1 MVYRSGLASGSRV
14 TFSAAGLAALL
25 LAAAAGAA
33 PPAAALETRTGDA
46 INVPAGTTIDDDL
59 VAAGQSI
66 AIAGGVTGDV
76 FAFGST
82 ITITGTIDRD
92 LIAAG
97 QRITIDGVVR
107 GDLRAAAQ
115 DIVING
121 RVEGNVSTGSQHL
134 SVDNRGR
141 IDGSLLGGA
150 QNLYLQG
157 DVGRGVT
164 AAATTLQ
171 LGGAV
176 GGDVQANV
184 DHLVVDPSA
193 RIAGRLSYRSEDQ
206 VSVPNGTVAGGVQFQ
221 QAERRDRERERNAR
235 RDFFAGL
242 FGFFNLVWLVG
253 SVIAGVLLV
262 HFLPGF
268 AAGTVAQVRERPL
281 PSLGLG
287 VLALFVVPVAILLVA
302 FTLIGLPIAFVAG
315 LGYLLALYAGWL
327 LLGLAVGVLLVD
339 LVRRRNPTLRADPRW
354 LVVLGLI
361 VLYVLTHLP
370 WIGGLA
376 SFAAVCLGL
385 GALLLQVAAARRSP
399 AAPLPPPGALPPV

>member
-1 MVYRSGLASGSRV
+1 MRRV
-14 TFSAAGLAALL
+14 AYSTAGLAVLL
-25 LAAAAGAA
+25 LTAAAGAA
-33 PPAAALETRTGDA
+33 PPAAALETRSGDTVT
-46 INVPAGTTIDDDL
+46 VPTGTTIDDDL

-66 AIAGGVTGDV
+66 AIAGNVTGDV
-76 FAFGST
+76 YAIGST

-92 LIAAG
+92 LIAIG
-97 QRITIDGVVR
+97 QRIVIDGSVR
-107 GDLRAAAQ
+107 GDLRAAGQ

-121 RVEGNVSTGSQHL
+121 RVEGNVSTGSQL
-134 SVDNRGR
+134 MTVANRGK
-141 IDGSLLGGA
+141 IDGSVLSGA
-150 QNLYLQG
+150 QDLYLLG

-164 AAATTLQ
+164 AAAGTLQ
-171 LGGAV
+171 IRGAV
-176 GGDVQANV
+176 GGTVQATV

-193 RIAGRLSYRSEDQ
+193 RVAGSLRYTSADQ
-206 VSVPNGTVAGGVQFQ
+206 VTVPNGTVAGGVQFQ
-221 QAERRDRERERNAR
+221 QSERRDRERERNER

-287 VLALFVVPVAILLVA
+287 VLALFVVPFAILLVA

-327 LLGLAVGVLLVD
+327 LLGLAVGVLLVE
-339 LVRRRNPTLRADPRW
+339 LVRRRNPRLRADPRW

-376 SFAAVCLGL
+376 SFTAVCLGL
-385 GALLLQVAAARRSP
+385 GALLLQIAAARRPP
-399 AAPLPPPGALPPV
+399 AVALPPPSALPPV